1 MPRWSYEQRL
11 SAHELLTKL
20 KKRGSVIAKHSRWFH
35 NARMPRYV
43 KRNQGSEVT
52 HMKFSNPPQISPPL
66 PRQRLLHLLWSK
78 VTELRR
84 LSAHQHC
91 RQFRTQGTDKGC
103 ADVILY
109 CSTAVSKIDSILPL
123 HREDQPYLLAEL
135 EAEVLEIRQLDRA
148 VVMADL
154 QKHSGWAMHG
164 IGRCR

>member
-1 MPRWSYEQRL
+1 
-11 SAHELLTKL
+11 
-20 KKRGSVIAKHSRWFH
+20 
-35 NARMPRYV
+35 
-43 KRNQGSEVT
+43 
-52 HMKFSNPPQISPPL
+52 L

-91 RQFRTQGTDKGC
+91 RQFRTQGMDKGC

-148 VVMADL
+148 VVMTDL
-154 QKHSGWAMHG
+154 QKHSVACSSAYLNICSFWNAVHTPTTLPARTFTKQIESSRVVQKTRSRNHPYFDRHERMCKWSVFHVTT
-164 IGRCR
+164 IAWFLQRS